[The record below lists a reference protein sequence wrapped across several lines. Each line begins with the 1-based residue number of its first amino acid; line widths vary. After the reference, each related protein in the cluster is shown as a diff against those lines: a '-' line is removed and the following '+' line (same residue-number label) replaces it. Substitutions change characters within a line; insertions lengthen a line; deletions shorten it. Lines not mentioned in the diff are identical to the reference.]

1 MTWRNKLSCS
11 FTPVTKCTIIGFY
24 SIVISLLL
32 IMASIVYLCE
42 QEQKKI
48 EFLQKT
54 LHGSTNKIWIDF
66 VIVMTLTLSSLWMIF
81 SGTLIIGVVKNYVGF
96 VLCYFV
102 YGIFIVIAFNLG
114 ALLLLLHMH
123 WIIAVTEIIMSLF
136 YVRMLV
142 IIYDVYDLMQRGKVI
157 NTNEQSLLD
166 EEPI

>member
-1 MTWRNKLSCS
+1 MDRLRNCDDFNFVFALDDLLGNTNHWRSKAHTSYPASAKVMARDIFPLMIKVSDESAKPCIKS
-11 FTPVTKCTIIGFY
+11 IGRPFP
-24 SIVISLLL
+24 
-32 IMASIVYLCE
+32 
-42 QEQKKI
+42 
-48 EFLQKT
+48 
-54 LHGSTNKIWIDF
+54 GIWNI
-66 VIVMTLTLSSLWMIF
+66 
-81 SGTLIIGVVKNYVGF
+81 NYVGF